1 MRSLACLM
9 VAGVF
14 AVAAC
19 SASLT
24 SGQDANDYDSG
35 SGGTDGGGGTGGMDG
50 RPNVGIPTDGGRTY
64 PMTFV
69 CLPDGGP
76 DCPAGEPCPEVP
88 PSSESCGDIGS
99 ILGHPPI
106 TVSPARPI
114 GCRAGLTYGNPYYG
128 DTQVE
133 CDCSMLF
140 SDKAVWQC
148 PI

>member
-9 VAGVF
+9 VAGVL

-99 ILGHPPI
+99 ILGHPP
-106 TVSPARPI
+106 
-114 GCRAGLTYGNPYYG
+114 
-128 DTQVE
+128 
-133 CDCSMLF
+133 
-140 SDKAVWQC
+140 
-148 PI
+148 